1 MWYTEHMI
9 NIGACVVA
17 ARRRKGLKQ
26 FELARRAEMSPGQ
39 LCQIENGRV
48 SPSFHAVERLAA
60 ALDLDVAGLIA
71 GVGSE
76 GACAA
81 EAGAPPA
88 GRASDYVPLRA
99 VEPDALRA
107 FRQIE
112 AAEGEFDALEARRG
126 VTTGC
131 TLALNRAHLRFE
143 GAGAALAE
151 ELRADLGL
159 GTAPIGDLASVLAFR
174 GVRVH
179 RAKLPKDVGSV
190 GFWNARRE
198 TPVVALNAG
207 DTPERHRYRLA
218 YELASACLYV
228 SLGRVR
234 LDESLAQHRFLT
246 DFTAAFLMPGAMV
259 RTYVAATGIGPR
271 DWTLRALVAVKSRF
285 GVSAESFALRL
296 EELGLISPA
305 LRLAFRDEL
314 RARYAAHPDAMEP
327 QPDTPLVSPWEAM
340 REGEGEFVRPGCK
353 SCV

>member
-1 MWYTEHMI
+1 MWYAEHMI
-9 NIGACVVA
+9 NIGECVVT

-26 FELARRAEMSPGQ
+26 FELARRAEMSAAQ

-71 GVGSE
+71 GDGSE
-76 GACAA
+76 GARA
-81 EAGAPPA
+81 EEIVPPV
-88 GRASDYVPLRA
+88 GRTSDYVPLRA

-112 AAEGEFDALEARRG
+112 AAEREFDVLEDRRR
-126 VTTGC
+126 VAPGC
-131 TLALNRAHLRFE
+131 TLALNKAHLRFE

-151 ELRADLGL
+151 ELRSDLGL

-179 RAKLPKDVGSV
+179 RATLPKDVGSV
-190 GFWNARRE
+190 AFWNVRRG

-228 SLGRVR
+228 SLGEIR
-234 LDESLAQHRFLT
+234 LDESLVQHRFLT

-296 EELGLISPA
+296 EELGLISPG
-305 LRLAFRDEL
+305 LRLAFREEL
-314 RARYAAHPDAMEP
+314 RAHYVAHPDAMEP
-327 QPDTPLVSPWEAM
+327 QPDMPLVSPWEAM
-340 REGEGEFVRPGCK
+340 REGGA
-353 SCV
+353 